1 MRGTLAW
8 SAAAIAAVT
17 ASVIA
22 GLAVGSPVAAAEP
35 ATPDVAAR
43 PPDGAPAPESP
54 ETELTAREI
63 YRRVLRNRFDSAV
76 QELELVSYDRAG
88 NQQGLRMRQLWKRYL
103 EGSKSRGKGVL
114 ARTIVRYL
122 DPPDLRKT
130 GYLVI
135 NKQDAPSDQFIYLES
150 QRRVRRINL
159 RNQTVVG
166 TDLAVEDLVPRELDD
181 ADYQRA
187 PDAEVDG
194 TPCFVVE
201 ATPRPEIESVYSKFQ
216 AYVEKQHYV
225 PIRVRYWDLKG
236 IEIKELRAPV
246 ESIREIEGVFVPIQA
261 VVRHLLDETQTSVAV
276 DLLVPNAELPDHYFT
291 ERQLQ
296 SKRLRLPKDVMA
308 RAQRL

>member
-1 MRGTLAW
+1 MRRSIAFA
-8 SAAAIAAVT
+8 AAAIAA
-17 ASVIA
+17 AIA
-22 GLAVGSPVAAAEP
+22 GLAVASPAAASETAAPEVADRPPAGSPEP
-35 ATPDVAAR
+35 EN
-43 PPDGAPAPESP
+43 PEA
-54 ETELTAREI
+54 ELTAREI
-63 YRRVLRNRFDSAV
+63 YRRVLGNRFDSAV
-76 QELELVSYDRAG
+76 QELDIVSSDRAG
-88 NQQGLRMRQLWKRYL
+88 NQQGLRMQQLWKRYL
-103 EGSKSRGKGVL
+103 EGSESHGKGVL

-135 NKQDAPSDQFIYLES
+135 NKRDQPSDQFIYLAS

-187 PDAEVDG
+187 PDAEVGG
-194 TPCFVVE
+194 TPCFVIE

-216 AYVEKQHYV
+216 AYVEKQHNV

-236 IEIKELRAPV
+236 VEIKELRSPI
-246 ESIREIEGVFVPIQA
+246 ESIREIEGVFVPIEA
-261 VVRHLLDETQTSVAV
+261 TVRHLLDETQTSVSV
-276 DLLVPNAELPDHYFT
+276 DMLVPNADLPDRYFT

-296 SKRLRLPKDVMA
+296 SKRLRLPKEVMA

>member
-1 MRGTLAW
+1 MRRSIAFA
-8 SAAAIAAVT
+8 AAAIAA
-17 ASVIA
+17 AIA
-22 GLAVGSPVAAAEP
+22 GLAVASPAAASETAAP
-35 ATPDVAAR
+35 EVAAR
-43 PPDGAPAPESP
+43 PPAGSPAPENP
-54 ETELTAREI
+54 EAELTAREI

-76 QELELVSYDRAG
+76 QELDIVSSDRAG
-88 NQQGLRMRQLWKRYL
+88 NQQGLRMQQLWKRYL
-103 EGSKSRGKGVL
+103 EGSESRGKGVL

-135 NKQDAPSDQFIYLES
+135 NKRDQPSDQFIYLAS

-187 PDAEVDG
+187 PDAEVGG
-194 TPCFVVE
+194 TPCFVIE

-216 AYVEKQHYV
+216 AYVEKQHNV

-236 IEIKELRAPV
+236 VEIKELRSPI
-246 ESIREIEGVFVPIQA
+246 ESIREIEGVFVPIEA
-261 VVRHLLDETQTSVAV
+261 TVRHLLDETQTSVSV
-276 DLLVPNAELPDHYFT
+276 DVLVPNADLPDRYFT

-296 SKRLRLPKDVMA
+296 SKRLRLPKEVMA

>member
-1 MRGTLAW
+1 MRRSIAFA
-8 SAAAIAAVT
+8 AAAIAA
-17 ASVIA
+17 AIA
-22 GLAVGSPVAAAEP
+22 GLAVASPAAASETAAP
-35 ATPDVAAR
+35 EVAAR
-43 PPDGAPAPESP
+43 PPAGSPASENPEA
-54 ETELTAREI
+54 ELTAREI
-63 YRRVLRNRFDSAV
+63 YRRVLGNRFDSAV
-76 QELELVSYDRAG
+76 QELDIVSSDRAG
-88 NQQGLRMRQLWKRYL
+88 NQQGLRMQQLWKRYL
-103 EGSKSRGKGVL
+103 EGSESHGKGVL

-135 NKQDAPSDQFIYLES
+135 NKQGQPSDQFIYLAS

-187 PDAEVDG
+187 PDAEVGG
-194 TPCFVVE
+194 TPCFVIE

-216 AYVEKQHYV
+216 AYVEKQHNV

-236 IEIKELRAPV
+236 VEIKELRAPV

-296 SKRLRLPKDVMA
+296 SKRLRLPKEVMA
-308 RAQRL
+308 RAQSL

>member
-1 MRGTLAW
+1 MRRSIAFA
-8 SAAAIAAVT
+8 AAAIAA
-17 ASVIA
+17 AIA
-22 GLAVGSPVAAAEP
+22 GLAVASPAAASETAAPEVADRPPAGSPEP
-35 ATPDVAAR
+35 EN
-43 PPDGAPAPESP
+43 PEA
-54 ETELTAREI
+54 ELTAREI
-63 YRRVLRNRFDSAV
+63 YRRVLGNRFDSAV
-76 QELELVSYDRAG
+76 QELDIVSSDRAG
-88 NQQGLRMRQLWKRYL
+88 NQQGLRMQQLWKRYL
-103 EGSKSRGKGVL
+103 KGSKPHGKGVL

-135 NKQDAPSDQFIYLES
+135 NKRDQPSDQFIYLAS

-187 PDAEVDG
+187 PDAEVGG
-194 TPCFVVE
+194 TPCFVIE

-216 AYVEKQHYV
+216 AYIEKQHNV

-236 IEIKELRAPV
+236 VEIKELRSPI
-246 ESIREIEGVFVPIQA
+246 ESIREIEGVFVPIEA
-261 VVRHLLDETQTSVAV
+261 TVRHLLDETQTSVSV
-276 DLLVPNAELPDHYFT
+276 DVLVPNADLPDRYFT

-296 SKRLRLPKDVMA
+296 SKRLRLPKEVMA

>member
-1 MRGTLAW
+1 MRRSIAFA
-8 SAAAIAAVT
+8 AAAIAA
-17 ASVIA
+17 AIA
-22 GLAVGSPVAAAEP
+22 GLAVASPAAASETAAPEVADRPPAGSPEP
-35 ATPDVAAR
+35 EN
-43 PPDGAPAPESP
+43 PEA
-54 ETELTAREI
+54 ELTAREI

-76 QELELVSYDRAG
+76 QELDIVSSDRAG
-88 NQQGLRMRQLWKRYL
+88 NQQGLRMQQLWKRYL
-103 EGSKSRGKGVL
+103 KGSKPHGKGVL

-135 NKQDAPSDQFIYLES
+135 NKRDQPSDQFIYLAS

-187 PDAEVDG
+187 PDAEVGG
-194 TPCFVVE
+194 TPCFVIE

-216 AYVEKQHYV
+216 AYIEKQHNV

-236 IEIKELRAPV
+236 VEIKELRSPI
-246 ESIREIEGVFVPIQA
+246 ESIREIEGVFVPIEA
-261 VVRHLLDETQTSVAV
+261 TVRHLLDETQTSVSV
-276 DLLVPNAELPDHYFT
+276 DMLVPNADLPDRYFT

-296 SKRLRLPKDVMA
+296 SKRLRLPKEVMA

>member
-1 MRGTLAW
+1 MRRSIAFA
-8 SAAAIAAVT
+8 AAAIAA
-17 ASVIA
+17 AIA
-22 GLAVGSPVAAAEP
+22 GLAVASPAAASETAAP
-35 ATPDVAAR
+35 EVAAR
-43 PPDGAPAPESP
+43 PPAGSP
-54 ETELTAREI
+54 EPENPEAELTAREI
-63 YRRVLRNRFDSAV
+63 YRRVLGNRFDSAV
-76 QELELVSYDRAG
+76 QELDIVSSDRAG
-88 NQQGLRMRQLWKRYL
+88 NQQGLRMQQLWKRYL
-103 EGSKSRGKGVL
+103 EGSESHGKGVL

-135 NKQDAPSDQFIYLES
+135 NKQGQPSDQFIYLAS

-187 PDAEVDG
+187 PDAEVGG
-194 TPCFVVE
+194 TPCFVIE

-236 IEIKELRAPV
+236 VEIKELRAPV

-296 SKRLRLPKDVMA
+296 SKRLRLPKEVMA

>member
-1 MRGTLAW
+1 MRRSIAFA
-8 SAAAIAAVT
+8 AAAIAA
-17 ASVIA
+17 AIA
-22 GLAVGSPVAAAEP
+22 GLAVASPAAASETAAP
-35 ATPDVAAR
+35 EVAAR
-43 PPDGAPAPESP
+43 PPAGSPAPENP
-54 ETELTAREI
+54 EAELTAREI
-63 YRRVLRNRFDSAV
+63 YRRVLGNRFDSAV
-76 QELELVSYDRAG
+76 QELDIVSSDRAG
-88 NQQGLRMRQLWKRYL
+88 NQQGLRMQQLWKRYL
-103 EGSKSRGKGVL
+103 EGSESHGKGVL

-135 NKQDAPSDQFIYLES
+135 NKRDQPSDQFIYLAS

-187 PDAEVDG
+187 PDAEVGG
-194 TPCFVVE
+194 TPCFVIE

-216 AYVEKQHYV
+216 AYVEKQHNV

-236 IEIKELRAPV
+236 VEIKELRSPI
-246 ESIREIEGVFVPIQA
+246 ESIREIEGVFVPIEA
-261 VVRHLLDETQTSVAV
+261 TVRHLLDETQTSVSV
-276 DLLVPNAELPDHYFT
+276 DMLVPNADLPDRYFT

-296 SKRLRLPKDVMA
+296 SKRLRLPKEVMA

>member
-1 MRGTLAW
+1 MRRSIAFA
-8 SAAAIAAVT
+8 AAAIAA
-17 ASVIA
+17 AIA
-22 GLAVGSPVAAAEP
+22 GLAVASPAAASETAAP
-35 ATPDVAAR
+35 EVAAR
-43 PPDGAPAPESP
+43 PPAGSP
-54 ETELTAREI
+54 EPENPEAELTAREI

-76 QELELVSYDRAG
+76 QELDIVSSDRAG
-88 NQQGLRMRQLWKRYL
+88 NQQGLRMQQLWKRYL
-103 EGSKSRGKGVL
+103 KGSKPHGKGVL

-135 NKQDAPSDQFIYLES
+135 NKRDQPSDQFIYLAS

-187 PDAEVDG
+187 PDAEVGG
-194 TPCFVVE
+194 TPCFVIE

-216 AYVEKQHYV
+216 AYVEKQHNV

-236 IEIKELRAPV
+236 VEIKELRSPI
-246 ESIREIEGVFVPIQA
+246 ESIREIEGVFVPIEA
-261 VVRHLLDETQTSVAV
+261 TVRHLLDETQTSVSV
-276 DLLVPNAELPDHYFT
+276 DVLVPNADLPDRYFT

-296 SKRLRLPKDVMA
+296 SKRLRLPKEVMA

>member
-1 MRGTLAW
+1 M
-8 SAAAIAAVT
+8 
-17 ASVIA
+17 
-22 GLAVGSPVAAAEP
+22 
-35 ATPDVAAR
+35 
-43 PPDGAPAPESP
+43 
-54 ETELTAREI
+54 
-63 YRRVLRNRFDSAV
+63 
-76 QELELVSYDRAG
+76 
-88 NQQGLRMRQLWKRYL
+88 
-103 EGSKSRGKGVL
+103 
-114 ARTIVRYL
+114 RYL

-135 NKQDAPSDQFIYLES
+135 NKRDQPSDQFIYLAS

-187 PDAEVDG
+187 PDAEVGG
-194 TPCFVVE
+194 TPCFVIE

-216 AYVEKQHYV
+216 AYVEKQHNV

-236 IEIKELRAPV
+236 VEIKELRSPI
-246 ESIREIEGVFVPIQA
+246 ESIREIEGVFVPIEA
-261 VVRHLLDETQTSVAV
+261 TVRHLLDETQTSVSV
-276 DLLVPNAELPDHYFT
+276 DVLVPNADLPDRYFT

-296 SKRLRLPKDVMA
+296 SKRLRLPKEVMA

>member
-1 MRGTLAW
+1 MRRSIAFA
-8 SAAAIAAVT
+8 AAAIAA
-17 ASVIA
+17 AIA
-22 GLAVGSPVAAAEP
+22 GLAVASPAAASETAAP
-35 ATPDVAAR
+35 EVAAR
-43 PPDGAPAPESP
+43 PPAGSPAPENP
-54 ETELTAREI
+54 EAELTAREI
-63 YRRVLRNRFDSAV
+63 YRRVLGNRFDSAV
-76 QELELVSYDRAG
+76 QELDIVSSDRAG
-88 NQQGLRMRQLWKRYL
+88 NQQGLRMQQLWKRYL
-103 EGSKSRGKGVL
+103 KGSKSHGKGVL

-135 NKQDAPSDQFIYLES
+135 NKQDQPSDQFIYLAS

-187 PDAEVDG
+187 PDAEVGG
-194 TPCFVVE
+194 TPCFVIE

-216 AYVEKQHYV
+216 AYVEKQHNV

-236 IEIKELRAPV
+236 VEIKELRSPI
-246 ESIREIEGVFVPIQA
+246 ESIREIEGVFVPIEA
-261 VVRHLLDETQTSVAV
+261 TVRHLLDETQTSVSV
-276 DLLVPNAELPDHYFT
+276 DVLVPNADLPDRYFT

-296 SKRLRLPKDVMA
+296 SKRLRLPKEVMA

>member
-1 MRGTLAW
+1 MRRSIAFA
-8 SAAAIAAVT
+8 AAAIAA
-17 ASVIA
+17 AIA
-22 GLAVGSPVAAAEP
+22 GLAVASPAAASETAAPEVADRPPAGSPEP
-35 ATPDVAAR
+35 EN
-43 PPDGAPAPESP
+43 PEA
-54 ETELTAREI
+54 ELTAREI

-76 QELELVSYDRAG
+76 QELDIVSSDRAG
-88 NQQGLRMRQLWKRYL
+88 NQQGLRMQQLWKRYL
-103 EGSKSRGKGVL
+103 KGSKPHGKGVL

-135 NKQDAPSDQFIYLES
+135 NKRDQPSDQFIYLAS

-187 PDAEVDG
+187 PDAEVGG
-194 TPCFVVE
+194 TPCFVIE

-216 AYVEKQHYV
+216 AYVEKQHNV

-236 IEIKELRAPV
+236 VEIKELRSPI
-246 ESIREIEGVFVPIQA
+246 ESIREIEGVFVPLEA
-261 VVRHLLDETQTSVAV
+261 TVRHLLDETQTSVSV
-276 DLLVPNAELPDHYFT
+276 DVLVPNADLPDRYFT

-296 SKRLRLPKDVMA
+296 SKRLRLPKEVMA

>member
-1 MRGTLAW
+1 MRRAIAFA
-8 SAAAIAAVT
+8 AAAIAVA
-17 ASVIA
+17 IA
-22 GLAVGSPVAAAEP
+22 GLAVASPAAASETAAP
-35 ATPDVAAR
+35 EVAAR
-43 PPDGAPAPESP
+43 SPAGSPAPENP
-54 ETELTAREI
+54 EAELTAREI
-63 YRRVLRNRFDSAV
+63 YRRVLGNRFDSAV
-76 QELELVSYDRAG
+76 QELDIVSSDRAG
-88 NQQGLRMRQLWKRYL
+88 NQQGLRMQQLWKRYL
-103 EGSKSRGKGVL
+103 EGSESRGRGVL

-135 NKQDAPSDQFIYLES
+135 NKQGQPSDQFIYLAS

-187 PDAEVDG
+187 PDAEVGG
-194 TPCFVVE
+194 TPCFVIE

-216 AYVEKQHYV
+216 AYIEKQHNV

-236 IEIKELRAPV
+236 VEIKELRSPI
-246 ESIREIEGVFVPIQA
+246 ESIREIEGVFVPIEA
-261 VVRHLLDETQTSVAV
+261 TVRHLLDETQTSVSV
-276 DLLVPNAELPDHYFT
+276 DVLVPNADLPDRYFT

-296 SKRLRLPKDVMA
+296 SKRLRLPKEVMA

>member
-1 MRGTLAW
+1 MRRSIAFA
-8 SAAAIAAVT
+8 AAAIAA
-17 ASVIA
+17 AIA
-22 GLAVGSPVAAAEP
+22 GLAVASPAAASETAAP
-35 ATPDVAAR
+35 EVAAR
-43 PPDGAPAPESP
+43 PPAGSPAPENP
-54 ETELTAREI
+54 EAELTAREI
-63 YRRVLRNRFDSAV
+63 YRRVLGNRFDSAV
-76 QELELVSYDRAG
+76 QELDIVSSDRAG
-88 NQQGLRMRQLWKRYL
+88 NQQGLRMQQLWKRYL
-103 EGSKSRGKGVL
+103 KGSKPHGKGVL

-135 NKQDAPSDQFIYLES
+135 NKQDQPSDQFIYLAS

-187 PDAEVDG
+187 PDAEVGG
-194 TPCFVVE
+194 TPCFVIE

-216 AYVEKQHYV
+216 AYVEKQHNV

-236 IEIKELRAPV
+236 VEIKELRSPI

-261 VVRHLLDETQTSVAV
+261 TVRHLLDETQTSVSV
-276 DLLVPNAELPDHYFT
+276 DVLVPNADLPDRYFT

-296 SKRLRLPKDVMA
+296 SKRLRLPKEVMA